1 MASSVFV
8 SSFNGCDGIG
18 RRRFSTSGGKNEALL
33 GLCATRTSSSSS
45 RSSFSGARRRRFSE
59 TTTTKCV
66 LANDKDISNNK
77 TPGKNKKQHTVV
89 MKFGGSSVADAERMR
104 EVANIV
110 LSFPEEMPVLVLS
123 AMGKSTNNLLMCG
136 EESLKCENAEDVSL
150 MKPLLFVKTLHAET
164 MDVLNVDKETRREVN
179 ELLKKLEQV
188 CMGVCLMQEVTP
200 RTRAMLVSFGER
212 MSTRIFASYLRTRG
226 VNAKQYDAFE
236 IGMVTSDDDIENG
249 RVLPETYANMK
260 KSLTLPDGADPQI
273 SVVTGF
279 LGRGENTGAISTLG
293 RGGSDLTATVIGAA
307 LALEEVQVWKD
318 VDGVLSADPRE
329 IENTIPMPFL
339 SFDEAQEL
347 AYFGAQVLHPQA
359 MRPAMD
365 NGSLRVRVKNSYN
378 IRAPGTVIGHIDYN
392 SSDGKSGDEG
402 ERMDDWLLTSI
413 VRKKNVTMLDI
424 VSTRMLGQYGF
435 LAEVFAVLQNNGISV
450 DVVATSEVSV
460 SLTLDPAKIWSRDL
474 AQEELEKV
482 QRELEDVGTA
492 RVAVSNG
499 HSIISLIGNLER
511 NNEIM
516 ERAFK
521 ALKEAKVHVKMVSQG
536 ASKCNISLL
545 VDDAEG
551 QKAASAIH
559 EEFFGRVGFGK
570 NQHLPGM

>member
-1 MASSVFV
+1 M
-8 SSFNGCDGIG
+8 
-18 RRRFSTSGGKNEALL
+18 
-33 GLCATRTSSSSS
+33 
-45 RSSFSGARRRRFSE
+45 
-59 TTTTKCV
+59 

-260 KSLTLPDGADPQI
+260 KSLTLPDGADPQS

-339 SFDEAQEL
+339 SFD
-347 AYFGAQVLHPQA
+347 
-359 MRPAMD
+359 
-365 NGSLRVRVKNSYN
+365 
-378 IRAPGTVIGHIDYN
+378 
-392 SSDGKSGDEG
+392 
-402 ERMDDWLLTSI
+402 
-413 VRKKNVTMLDI
+413 
-424 VSTRMLGQYGF
+424 
-435 LAEVFAVLQNNGISV
+435 
-450 DVVATSEVSV
+450 
-460 SLTLDPAKIWSRDL
+460 
-474 AQEELEKV
+474 
-482 QRELEDVGTA
+482 
-492 RVAVSNG
+492 
-499 HSIISLIGNLER
+499 
-511 NNEIM
+511 
-516 ERAFK
+516 
-521 ALKEAKVHVKMVSQG
+521 
-536 ASKCNISLL
+536 
-545 VDDAEG
+545 
-551 QKAASAIH
+551 
-559 EEFFGRVGFGK
+559 
-570 NQHLPGM
+570 

>member
-1 MASSVFV
+1 MPTMASSVFV
-8 SSFNGCDGIG
+8 SSFNGCDVIG

-59 TTTTKCV
+59 TTTKCV

-200 RTRAMLVSFGER
+200 RTRAML
-212 MSTRIFASYLRTRG
+212 G

>member
-1 MASSVFV
+1 M
-8 SSFNGCDGIG
+8 
-18 RRRFSTSGGKNEALL
+18 
-33 GLCATRTSSSSS
+33 
-45 RSSFSGARRRRFSE
+45 
-59 TTTTKCV
+59 

-378 IRAPGTVIGHIDYN
+378 IRAP
-392 SSDGKSGDEG
+392 
-402 ERMDDWLLTSI
+402 
-413 VRKKNVTMLDI
+413 
-424 VSTRMLGQYGF
+424 VSYTHL
-435 LAEVFAVLQNNGISV
+435 
-450 DVVATSEVSV
+450 
-460 SLTLDPAKIWSRDL
+460 
-474 AQEELEKV
+474 
-482 QRELEDVGTA
+482 
-492 RVAVSNG
+492 
-499 HSIISLIGNLER
+499 
-511 NNEIM
+511 
-516 ERAFK
+516 RA
-521 ALKEAKVHVKMVSQG
+521 
-536 ASKCNISLL
+536 
-545 VDDAEG
+545 
-551 QKAASAIH
+551 H
-559 EEFFGRVGFGK
+559 ET
-570 NQHLPGM
+570 